1 MRVEGDF
8 IKINKWLL
16 PFSWFYGLGVKL
28 RNTMFSIGML
38 KSRAFDVPV
47 ISVGNITVGGSG
59 KTPHVEYLIRLLKD
73 SCHTAVLSRGY
84 KRKSKGFVL
93 ASAETTMPE
102 IGDEPFQIKQ
112 KFPEVLVAVDK
123 NRCHGI
129 DTLMANDKNIDVI
142 LLDDAFQHRYVKPG
156 INILLV
162 DYHRL
167 IIYDALLPAGRLR
180 EPLNGKDRADIVI
193 ITKCPKDLKPMEY
206 RVITKAMNLYPYQQL
221 FFTTIDYGELQP
233 AFKEAAASA
242 ANTPAADISTANA
255 PAADASI
262 ANAPAASSSYA
273 ATLSQLKDTHVLLL
287 TGIASPQQMTHDLK
301 PQIPHLTPLS
311 FADHHNFK
319 EKDVELINST
329 FASLPE
335 PKLIITTEKDA
346 TRLQQVEGLSEEVRQ
361 HLYVLPIKVCFLQE
375 QAKLFNHQIIDYVH
389 KNSRNSILVKR
400 KDDHKPHNSH
410 HTGDRPRTI
419 SFRNN

>member
-1 MRVEGDF
+1 MG
-8 IKINKWLL
+8 I
-16 PFSWFYGLGVKL
+16 
-28 RNTMFSIGML
+28 L
-38 KSRAFDVPV
+38 KSKSFAVPV
-47 ISVGNITVGGSG
+47 ISVGNITVGGTG
-59 KTPHVEYLIRLLKD
+59 KTPHVEYLIRLLQEK
-73 SCHTAVLSRGY
+73 HRVAVLSRGY
-84 KRKSKGFVL
+84 KRKSHGFQIGDESST
-93 ASAETTMPE
+93 ART

-242 ANTPAADISTANA
+242 ANA
-255 PAADASI
+255 PAADAST

-287 TGIASPQQMTHDLK
+287 TGIASPQQMTHDLN
-301 PQIPHLTPLS
+301 PIIQQLTPLT

-319 EKDVELINST
+319 AKDVELINNT
-329 FASLPE
+329 FAALPE
-335 PKLIITTEKDA
+335 PKAIITTEKDA
-346 TRLQQVEGLSEEVRQ
+346 TRLQHLEGLSKEVRQ
-361 HLYVLPIKVCFLQE
+361 HLYVLPITVCFLQG
-375 QAKLFNHQIIDYVH
+375 QTKMFNHQIIDYVH

-400 KDDHKPHNSH
+400 KDDHKPQDSNHS
-410 HTGDRPRTI
+410 GDRPRTI